1 MMILWQILFVLALA
15 GAFYWLNWKVDYPAT
30 AHKVFGLP
38 VPQLMV
44 DVFIGLVFL
53 MWLLQAFG
61 VGR

>member
-1 MMILWQILFVLALA
+1 MILWQILFVLALA
-15 GAFYWLNWKVDYPAT
+15 GAFYVINWKVRYPYT
-30 AHKVFGLP
+30 SEGIFGIP
-38 VPQLMV
+38 FPQFMA